1 MFEAE
6 LAAAHAIAD
15 RAGEIASSFFRHD
28 PEVRWKP
35 DETPVTEADLAVEA
49 MMREELARRFPGDA
63 ILGEEGGVAGESD
76 RMWVVDPI
84 DGTRNFAAGIQIWA
98 NLLALKV
105 GDEYVLGL
113 ANAPALGERYAAVR
127 GGGATWNGEPMRVS
141 GVDRTSEGMIV
152 FGDVEVWAGTERGRR
167 FHGLAHGAR
176 RNRGF
181 GDFWGHML
189 VARGA
194 AEAMIE
200 PALAE
205 WDFAP
210 LVPIVS
216 EAGGRVTQ
224 LDGSAPV
231 HGGTLLSSN
240 GRVHHEVV
248 SALDGPD
255 EGRDPGSPD
264 G

>member
-1 MFEAE
+1 VFDAE
-6 LAAAHAIAD
+6 LAAAHEIAD
-15 RAGEIASSFFRHD
+15 RAGAMAMSFFRHD

-35 DETPVTEADLAVEA
+35 DATPVTEADIAIEA
-49 MMREELARRFPGDA
+49 MIRDELARRFPGDA
-63 ILGEEGGVAGESD
+63 IRGEEGGVQGDSD
-76 RMWVVDPI
+76 RLWVVDPV

-98 NLLALKV
+98 NLIALRV
-105 GDEYVLGL
+105 GGEYVLGL
-113 ANAPALGERYAAVR
+113 VNAPALQERYAATR

-141 GVDRTSEGMIV
+141 DVERTADGMIV
-152 FGDVEVWAGTERGRR
+152 FGDVEVWAGTDLARR
-167 FHGLAHGAR
+167 FHELAHAAR

-200 PALAE
+200 PELSE

-210 LVPIVS
+210 LVPIVT

-224 LDGSAPV
+224 LDGSAPA
-231 HGGTLLSSN
+231 HGLSILSTN
-240 GRVHHEVV
+240 GRVHDEVLA
-248 SALDGPD
+248 ALADRRG
-255 EGRDPGSPD
+255 
-264 G
+264 

>member
-15 RAGEIASSFFRHD
+15 RAGEIALSFFRND

-35 DETPVTEADLAVEA
+35 DATPVTEADIAVEA
-49 MMREELARRFPGDA
+49 MMREELTERFPDDA
-63 ILGEEGGVAGESD
+63 IRGEEGGLVGESD
-76 RMWVVDPI
+76 RTWILDPI

-98 NLLALKV
+98 NLVALKM
-105 GDEYVLGL
+105 GDSYVLGL
-113 ANAPALGERYAAVR
+113 VNAPAIGERYAAVL
-127 GGGATWNGEPMRVS
+127 GQGATWNGAPMHVS
-141 GVDRTSEGMIV
+141 DVERTADGMIV
-152 FGDVEVWAGTERGRR
+152 FGDVEVWAGTERADR
-167 FHGLAHGAR
+167 FHRLAHAAR

-194 AEAMIE
+194 AEAMVE
-200 PALAE
+200 PELSE

-210 LVPIVS
+210 LVPIVT

-224 LDGSAPV
+224 LDGSPPV
-231 HGGTLLSSN
+231 HGASLLSTN
-240 GRVHHEVV
+240 RRVHDEVL
-248 SALDGPD
+248 SALGAP
-255 EGRDPGSPD
+255 EA
-264 G
+264 

>member
-15 RAGEIASSFFRHD
+15 RAGEIALSFFRND

-35 DETPVTEADLAVEA
+35 DATPVTEADIAVEA
-49 MMREELARRFPGDA
+49 MMREELTERFPDDA
-63 ILGEEGGVAGESD
+63 IRGEEGGLVGESD
-76 RMWVVDPI
+76 RTWILDPI

-98 NLLALKV
+98 NLVALKM
-105 GDEYVLGL
+105 GDSYVLGL
-113 ANAPALGERYAAVR
+113 VNAPAIGERYAAVL
-127 GGGATWNGEPMRVS
+127 GQGATWNGAPMHVS
-141 GVDRTSEGMIV
+141 DVERTADGMIV
-152 FGDVEVWAGTERGRR
+152 FGDVEVWAGTERADR
-167 FHGLAHGAR
+167 FHRLAHAAR

-194 AEAMIE
+194 AEAMVE
-200 PALAE
+200 PELSE

-210 LVPIVS
+210 LVPIVT

-224 LDGSAPV
+224 LDGSPPI
-231 HGGTLLSSN
+231 HGGSLLSSN
-240 GRVHHEVV
+240 GHVHDEVV
-248 SALDGPD
+248 AALGAP
-255 EGRDPGSPD
+255 EA
-264 G
+264 

>member
-15 RAGEIASSFFRHD
+15 RAGEIALSFFRND

-35 DETPVTEADLAVEA
+35 DATPVTEADIAVEA
-49 MMREELARRFPGDA
+49 MMREELTERFPDDA
-63 ILGEEGGVAGESD
+63 IRGEEGGLVGESD
-76 RMWVVDPI
+76 RTWILDPI

-98 NLLALKV
+98 NLVALKM
-105 GDEYVLGL
+105 GDSYVLGL
-113 ANAPALGERYAAVR
+113 VNAPAIGERYAAVL
-127 GGGATWNGEPMRVS
+127 GQGATWNGAPMHVS
-141 GVDRTSEGMIV
+141 DVERTADGMIV
-152 FGDVEVWAGTERGRR
+152 FGDVEVWAGTERADR
-167 FHGLAHGAR
+167 FHRLAHAAR

-194 AEAMIE
+194 AEAMVE
-200 PALAE
+200 PELSE

-210 LVPIVS
+210 LVPIVT

-224 LDGSAPV
+224 LDGSPPI
-231 HGGTLLSSN
+231 HGGSLLSSN
-240 GRVHHEVV
+240 GHVHDEVV
-248 SALDGPD
+248 AALGV
-255 EGRDPGSPD
+255 EGAS
-264 G
+264 

>member
-15 RAGEIASSFFRHD
+15 RAGEIALSFFRND

-35 DETPVTEADLAVEA
+35 DATPVTEADIAVEA
-49 MMREELARRFPGDA
+49 MMREELTERFPDDA
-63 ILGEEGGVAGESD
+63 IRGEEGGLVGESD
-76 RMWVVDPI
+76 RTWILDPI

-98 NLLALKV
+98 NLVALKM
-105 GDEYVLGL
+105 GDSYVLGL
-113 ANAPALGERYAAVR
+113 VNAPAIGERYAAVL
-127 GGGATWNGEPMRVS
+127 GQGATWNGAPMHVS
-141 GVDRTSEGMIV
+141 DVERTAEGMIV
-152 FGDVEVWAGTERGRR
+152 FGDVEVWAGTERADR
-167 FHGLAHGAR
+167 FHRLAHAAR

-194 AEAMIE
+194 AEAMVE
-200 PALAE
+200 PELSE

-210 LVPIVS
+210 LVPIVT

-224 LDGSAPV
+224 LDGSPPV
-231 HGGTLLSSN
+231 HGASLLSTN
-240 GRVHHEVV
+240 RRVHDEVL
-248 SALDGPD
+248 SALGAP
-255 EGRDPGSPD
+255 EA
-264 G
+264 